1 MTMLT
6 DLAIA
11 ARKSGLRVVEVEGW
25 KTRGRSPMAGG
36 APSGILVHHT
46 ATSSRA
52 PGNYPTLNVI
62 LRGHGSL
69 PGPLSQLGLGRD
81 GTVYVIAAGRCNHAG
96 KTDRTSSGN
105 SYAIGIEAEHSGV
118 GPWPNEQY
126 EAYVALVAAL
136 SKHYGIPVSEVRGHK
151 EAAVPY
157 GRKNDPNFSM
167 PAFRND
173 VTKALAAGN
182 VPSTI
187 PTPPRD
193 PRYGHRGV
201 PAPLKDD
208 GLYGART
215 HGAFMWLVNG
225 DRLVGM
231 TRDNVRDVQTWVGRP
246 RTGRF
251 DRADILALQKRVSAV
266 QDGAWRRD
274 AAYVSNTT
282 VGLQRT
288 INKAIKATN
297 QKESQ

>member
-6 DLAIA
+6 DLAVA

-25 KTRGRSPMAGG
+25 KTRGRAAMAGG
-36 APSGILVHHT
+36 APKGILVHHT
-46 ATSSRA
+46 ATSA
-52 PGNYPTLNVI
+52 KAAGNYPTLNVI
-62 LRGHGSL
+62 IRGHGKL

-96 KTDRTSSGN
+96 ATDLTLSAN

-118 GPWPNEQY
+118 GPWPTEQY
-126 EAYVALVAAL
+126 LAYVALVAAL
-136 SKHYGIPVSEVRGHK
+136 AKHYAIPVSAVRGHK

-167 PAFRND
+167 PTFRDD
-173 VTKALAAGN
+173 VTKALDSGN
-182 VPSTI
+182 VPSTL

-193 PRYGHRGV
+193 PNYGHRGTPRPV
-201 PAPLKDD
+201 KDD
-208 GLYGART
+208 GLYGPRT
-215 HGAFMWLVNG
+215 HDAFMWLVDG

-231 TRDNVRDVQTWVGRP
+231 TRDNVRDIQTWVGRP
-246 RTGRF
+246 RTGLFNR
-251 DRADILALQKRVSAV
+251 DDILTLQRRVSAV

-274 AAYVSNTT
+274 VSYVSNTT

-288 INKAIKATN
+288 MNKAIKAAN